1 MRAVIRLTLAMVLLS
16 ATFVDPRISASRE
29 NPRQSEP
36 RENLRQSA
44 FREKLRQSAF
54 REKLR
59 QSAFREKLRQSAFR
73 ENPRQSAFRENL
85 RQSASPPQQQRTPEE
100 YAKFL
105 EGAERVT
112 RMQVPRVVE
121 ALAVKPGMKVA
132 DLGSGSGLFTRP
144 LAKAVAPGGVVYAI
158 DVDAALLKIVER
170 SAKEAGIANVST
182 VLAATDDP
190 KLPEPVDV
198 IFICDTL
205 HHIANQGPYLKT
217 LRQYLKP
224 RGRIA
229 VIDFAARWPEGHEP
243 MRYSLDQLEGWMKDA
258 GFARTQSIDWLDNSF
273 FVFYQGR

>member
-1 MRAVIRLTLAMVLLS
+1 MRAAIRLTLAMVLWS
-16 ATFVDPRISASRE
+16 ATFVDLSASRE
-29 NPRQSEP
+29 NPRESAS

-44 FREKLRQSAF
+44 FRE
-54 REKLR
+54 
-59 QSAFREKLRQSAFR
+59 
-73 ENPRQSAFRENL
+73 NPP
-85 RQSASPPQQQRTPEE
+85 QSASPPQQQRTPEE

-105 EGAERVT
+105 EGADRVS

-144 LAKAVAPGGVVYAI
+144 LAKTVLPGGVVYAI

-170 SAKEAGIANVST
+170 SAKEAGLANVST

-190 KLPEPVDV
+190 KLPEPVDL

-205 HHIANQGPYLKT
+205 HHIGNQGPYLKK

-224 RGRIA
+224 GGRVA
-229 VIDFAARWPEGHEP
+229 VIDFSERWPEGHEP
-243 MRYSLDQLEGWMKDA
+243 MRYSLDQLEVWMKDA

-273 FVFYQGR
+273 FVFYQAR